1 MQEPTMSLS
10 SDIKRVL
17 EIFNATRDD
26 TLPYREFEKPPL
38 RSPETTYGREGEGSL
53 PSSPSPAFGF
63 QGLSGK
69 SGSSSVFLPPP
80 QRSRKVFRPLEA
92 PQATGGKAEEW
103 PGLKAAVSDLIPA
116 LPSPSS
122 KWPLLVLCSL
132 AGGSGRSTLSSVLAI
147 ENARHGRP
155 CLLIDLNETSLYP
168 YLFMNF
174 RQEESIRMGRS
185 WTFHTYEPTGIPM
198 VVVRPD
204 PEELRGDEESGAL
217 SRLRDEIVSQ
227 AAGIFGHSGHPD
239 PFVLIDSPP
248 MTRQD
253 LKETLRISSMFLS
266 PVRPDLPSL
275 VSVKDMEKSFD
286 RLEREENRYCER
298 FYVLNRFIPDHPLH
312 QDIYEIIRQILSRR
326 LCPFVIPEDS
336 TVELA
341 QARGES
347 LLDVFSETSAAIS
360 MAEVSRWISAKLA
373 G

>member
-1 MQEPTMSLS
+1 MPETPMSLS

-17 EIFNATRDD
+17 EIFNATRDNA
-26 TLPYREFEKPPL
+26 LPYREFDKPPL
-38 RSPETTYGREGEGSL
+38 RSPEMTYGREQEGSL
-53 PSSPSPAFGF
+53 PPGPPPAFGL

-80 QRSRKVFRPLEA
+80 IRSRKVFRPLEA
-92 PQATGGKAEEW
+92 PQTAGREAEEW
-103 PGLKAAVSDLIPA
+103 PGLKAAVSELIPA
-116 LPSPSS
+116 LPSPPS
-122 KWPLLVLCSL
+122 KWPLLVLSSL
-132 AGGSGRSTLSSVLAI
+132 AGGSGRSTLSSVLVT

-155 CLLIDLNETSLYP
+155 CLLIDLNETSIYP

-185 WTFHTYEPTGIPM
+185 WTFHTYEPTGVPM

-204 PEELRGDEESGAL
+204 PEELRGGEGSGAL
-217 SRLRDEIVSQ
+217 SRLRDEIVTQ
-227 AAGIFGHSGHPD
+227 AAGIFGNTGHPD

-253 LKETLRISSMFLS
+253 LQDSLRTSSILLS
-266 PVRPDLPSL
+266 PIRPDLPSL
-275 VSVKDMEKSFD
+275 VSVKDMEKNFE
-286 RLEREENRYCER
+286 RFEREENRYCER

-312 QDIYEIIRQILSRR
+312 QDIYEIFRQILSRR

-336 TVELA
+336 TVELS

-347 LLDVFSETSAAIS
+347 LLDVFPETPAAIS
-360 MAEVSRWISAKLA
+360 MVEVSRWMAGKLA